1 MARIETSAFKEV
13 PALFLF
19 LKQKCLGVVRDRHT
33 GEGIET
39 ECQDWLPCL
48 LLLGTACCP
57 RSSPVS
63 VLNAW
68 YI

>member
-1 MARIETSAFKEV
+1 MARIEMSAFKEV

-19 LKQKCLGVVRDRHT
+19 LKQKCLDVLHERHT
-33 GEGIET
+33 GEGIKT

-48 LLLGTACCP
+48 RLLGTARCP